1 MVRRNPARRFYDEFH
16 RLRPNAPP
24 DRQTGGRIS
33 TCTRRHPWTQ
43 RGTHKRDLSKAA
55 LLTCVAVSMPA
66 QACWHEAASRYG
78 LSVELLQAIARAE
91 SGLNSQAI
99 GRNPD
104 GSRDIGLMQINSA
117 WLPTLAAHGI
127 SEQDLL
133 HPCTS
138 LQVGAWILAGN
149 VQRLGYSWEAVG
161 AYNARTPSKRQAY
174 VRRIQRHLSKTTP
187 AAQDPSFA
195 ASLRP
200 LTP

>member
-1 MVRRNPARRFYDEFH
+1 M
-16 RLRPNAPP
+16 L
-24 DRQTGGRIS
+24 T
-33 TCTRRHPWTQ
+33 
-43 RGTHKRDLSKAA
+43 AA
-55 LLTCVAVSMPA
+55 LAAGTAK
-66 QACWHEAASRYG
+66 ACWHEAASRYG

-91 SGLNSQAI
+91 SGLNPQAI
-99 GRNPD
+99 GRNAN

-174 VRRIQRHLSKTTP
+174 VRRIQRHLTKTTP